1 MNNACSILP
10 PRAYLH
16 LSMTDTEAA
25 IILNMLPRVGP
36 VRFTRLMDRFG
47 SAEAILSAAGSALR
61 GVEGIGADVSSVIT
75 SWRDHADLD
84 AELSLVEKAGA
95 RVIMRG
101 DAEYPPL
108 LREIHDPPVVLYVL
122 GRLEERDHLHG
133 LGVVGT
139 RRPGHYATEAAKKLS
154 YQLAY
159 AGITVYSGLARGID
173 TAAHLAAIAANGR
186 TVAVLGCGLSGIY
199 PEENAPLASR
209 IASGHGAVVSE
220 FPMGTPPTRQT
231 FPKRNRIISGC
242 SFGLLVVE
250 AGLNSGALITAR
262 EAAEQGR
269 SLYAV
274 PGQIDRPGTL
284 GSNRLIQQGAK
295 LVIDAGDILSE
306 LPLLSAAPGELS
318 GPREP
323 AGLTG
328 DDLAVYRAVGDE
340 SADADTISERS
351 GLPAATVSARLI
363 SLELGRHVK
372 PLPGGLFVRLS

>member
-1 MNNACSILP
+1 
-10 PRAYLH
+10 
-16 LSMTDTEAA
+16 MTDTEAA
-25 IILNMLPRVGP
+25 IILNMLPQVGP
-36 VRFTRLMDRFG
+36 VRFGRLMERFG
-47 SAEAILSAAGSALR
+47 SPEAILSMTGSALR
-61 GVEGIGADVSSVIT
+61 GVEGIGPEVSSVIA
-75 SWRDHADLD
+75 SWRKHADLD
-84 AELSLVEKAGA
+84 AELKLVEKAGA
-95 RVIMRG
+95 RVIFREN
-101 DAEYPPL
+101 AEYPSL
-108 LREIHDPPVVLYVL
+108 LREIHDPPIVLYVL
-122 GRLEERDHLHG
+122 GKLEERDRRHG
-133 LGVVGT
+133 IGVVGT
-139 RRPGHYATEAAKKLS
+139 RKPGHYATEAAKKLA

-186 TVAVLGCGLSGIY
+186 TVAVLGSGLSAIY
-199 PEENAPLASR
+199 PEENIPLAGK
-209 IASGHGAVVSE
+209 IASGNGAVVSE
-220 FPMGTPPTRQT
+220 FPMGAAPSRQT

-262 EAAEQGR
+262 EAADQGR

-306 LPLLSAAPGELS
+306 IPLLSVTPGKLP

-323 AGLTG
+323 ACLSG
-328 DDLAVYRAVGDE
+328 DDLAVYRAIGDDPT
-340 SADADTISERS
+340 DADSVSVRS
-351 GLPAATVSARLI
+351 ALPAATVSARLI

-372 PLPGGLFVRLS
+372 ALPGGLFVKLS